1 MRTVI
6 IGAGVV
12 GLATAHELL
21 RAGQEVTVL
30 DAGAYGQGPSHGNAA
45 LVTSVLSFPVP
56 APGTIGVAARSIVTG
71 SQAITIRPQFSPGYL
86 GFLLRMARATT
97 KSNFAA
103 GTVAQDTLTRM
114 VLDGFAEYADEGL
127 SFEQHTGGSMHTF
140 TTRESFEA
148 GVRLFD
154 DFPEIRSRIRVLEGT
169 EAVHEVDPG
178 LAPEISYAY
187 YAPADLQVEP
197 ESLMKA
203 LVASI
208 TAGGGTLREH
218 TEVHD
223 FATAGGKVSSVV
235 TSEGS
240 FDADQVVIAAGV
252 ASRGLAARLGA
263 RVPVRSGG
271 GYSVDVHIDDPTRRP
286 RTSVMTDTTH
296 IAITPLDRGLR
307 ASSGMII
314 GQAEPTVSGRVID
327 GLLRDV
333 RAVYPDAPLDDVRP
347 GWAGLRP
354 MSADGVPII
363 GLLPGWD
370 NTYVATGHAML
381 GLTYA
386 PPTAKVLR
394 ALMEGTAPEAYA
406 AFSPARFG
414 VRR

>member
-12 GLATAHELL
+12 GLAAARELL
-21 RAGQEVTVL
+21 KAGDEVTVL

-56 APGTIGVAARSIVTG
+56 APGTIGIAARSIVTG
-71 SQAITIRPQFSPGYL
+71 SQAITIRPQFTSSYL
-86 GFLLRMARATT
+86 SFLVRMARATT
-97 KSNFAA
+97 KTNFTA
-103 GTVAQDTLTRM
+103 GTVAQDILTTM
-114 VLDGFAEYADEGL
+114 VLDGYAEYADEGL

-140 TTRESFEA
+140 STREAFEA
-148 GVRLFD
+148 AVRVFD
-154 DFPEIRSRIRVLEGT
+154 DFPDIRGRIRLLDGT

-178 LAPEISYAY
+178 LAPEIAYAY
-187 YAPADLQVEP
+187 YAPGDLQVEP
-197 ESLMKA
+197 ESLMRA
-203 LVASI
+203 LVADV
-208 TAGGGTLREH
+208 TARGGILREH
-218 TEVHD
+218 TEVLD
-223 FATAGGKVSSVV
+223 LATSGGTITSIV

-240 FDADQVVIAAGV
+240 FDADRVLIAAGV
-252 ASRGLAARLGA
+252 GSRGIAARLG
-263 RVPVRSGG
+263 VPLPVHSGG
-271 GYSVDVHIDDPTRRP
+271 GYSVDVHFDDPSRRP

-314 GQAEPTVSGRVID
+314 GQSEPTVSARVID

-333 RAVYPDAPLDDVRP
+333 RAVYPDVPLDDVQP

-370 NTYVATGHAML
+370 NAWVATGHAML

-394 ALMEGTAPEAYA
+394 ALMEGTAPEEYG

-414 VRR
+414 ARR